1 MITSL
6 FLLSIG
12 IFILIK
18 GSDFFVDGATSI
30 ARILRIP
37 LIVIGLT
44 VVAFATSAPE
54 ILVSFI
60 AAMNDESDLAI
71 GNAIGS
77 NTANIALVLGSMAI
91 VRSVPMKSS
100 ALKQLVRNLLII
112 SFLMIVPF
120 FDNFISR
127 IEGQVILFGF
137 FLTMLWLVKYSIDMS
152 KKSGSDDKYLNDQSL
167 VSQSIL
173 SVSDSIF
180 CLLIGLFLLFYG
192 ADVVVIYAV
201 EIAQSL
207 KISETIIGITII
219 AIGTSLPELSVSIT
233 SALKGQHGLAV
244 GNIIGS
250 NIFNLLAVIGL
261 GTAISPAYL
270 QEDVFNIHF
279 MLMFSLTL
287 FIFFVTFRKND
298 VISRPEGF
306 LLLLTFL
313 SYMGYIILTN

>member
-30 ARILRIP
+30 ARIARIP
-37 LIVIGLT
+37 LVIIGLT

-54 ILVSFI
+54 ILVSFV

-100 ALKQLVRNLLII
+100 TIKKLVRNLLII
-112 SFLMIVPF
+112 SFLMIIPF
-120 FDNFISR
+120 FDNVISR

-137 FLTMLWLVKYSIDMS
+137 FLTMFWLVKYSIDMS
-152 KKSGSDDKYLNDQSL
+152 KKSDIDDKYLTDQSL

-201 EIAQSL
+201 DIAQSL

-250 NIFNLLAVIGL
+250 NIFNLLAVVGL

-270 QEDVFNIHF
+270 QEDIFNIHL

-287 FIFFVTFRKND
+287 FIFFITFRKNNA
-298 VISRPEGF
+298 ISRPEGF

>member
-30 ARILRIP
+30 ARIARIP
-37 LIVIGLT
+37 LVIIGLT

-54 ILVSFI
+54 ILVSFV

-100 ALKQLVRNLLII
+100 TIKKLVKNLLII
-112 SFLMIVPF
+112 SFLMIIPF
-120 FDNFISR
+120 FDNVISR

-152 KKSGSDDKYLNDQSL
+152 KKSDIDDKYLTDQPL
-167 VSQSIL
+167 VSQSLL

-201 EIAQSL
+201 DIAQSL

-270 QEDVFNIHF
+270 QEDIFNIHF

-287 FIFFVTFRKND
+287 FIFFITFRKND

-306 LLLLTFL
+306 LLLLTFM

>member
-30 ARILRIP
+30 ARIARIP

-54 ILVSFI
+54 ILVSFV

-100 ALKQLVRNLLII
+100 TIKKLVRNLLII
-112 SFLMIVPF
+112 SFLMIIPF
-120 FDNFISR
+120 FDNVISR

-137 FLTMLWLVKYSIDMS
+137 FLTMFWLVKYSIDMS
-152 KKSGSDDKYLNDQSL
+152 KKSDIDDKYLTDQSL

-201 EIAQSL
+201 DIAQSL

-270 QEDVFNIHF
+270 QEDIFNIHL

-287 FIFFVTFRKND
+287 FIFFITFRKND

>member
-30 ARILRIP
+30 ARIAEIP
-37 LIVIGLT
+37 LVVIGLT
-44 VVAFATSAPE
+44 VVALATSAPE
-54 ILVSFI
+54 ILVSFV

-77 NTANIALVLGSMAI
+77 NTANIALVLGSMAMI
-91 VRSVPMKSS
+91 RSVPMKSS
-100 ALKQLVRNLLII
+100 ALKKLVRNLLII
-112 SFLMIVPF
+112 SFLMIIPF

-127 IEGQVILFGF
+127 AEGQVILFGF

-152 KKSGSDDKYLNDQSL
+152 KKSDIDDKYLSDQSL

-192 ADVVVIYAV
+192 ADLVVIYAV
-201 EIAQSL
+201 DIAQSL
-207 KISETIIGITII
+207 KISEAIIGITII

-261 GTAISPAYL
+261 ATALSPAHL
-270 QEDVFNIHF
+270 QEDVFNIHL
-279 MLMFSLTL
+279 MLMLFLTL
-287 FIFFVTFRKND
+287 VIFFITFRKND

-313 SYMGYIILTN
+313 AYMGYIILTN

>member
-18 GSDFFVDGATSI
+18 GSDFFVDGATSMARI
-30 ARILRIP
+30 ARIP
-37 LIVIGLT
+37 LVIIGLT

-54 ILVSFI
+54 ILVSFV

-91 VRSVPMKSS
+91 VRSISMKSS
-100 ALKQLVRNLLII
+100 TIKKLVRNLLII
-112 SFLMIVPF
+112 SFLMIIPF
-120 FDNFISR
+120 FDNVISR

-137 FLTMLWLVKYSIDMS
+137 FLTMFWLVKYSIDMS
-152 KKSGSDDKYLNDQSL
+152 KKSDIDDKYLTDQSL

-261 GTAISPAYL
+261 GTAISPAFL
-270 QEDVFNIHF
+270 QEDIFNIHL

-287 FIFFVTFRKND
+287 FIVFITFRKND

>member
-12 IFILIK
+12 ISILIK

-30 ARILRIP
+30 ARIAEIP
-37 LIVIGLT
+37 LVVIGLT
-44 VVAFATSAPE
+44 IVAFATSAPE
-54 ILVSFI
+54 ILVSLV
-60 AAMNDESDLAI
+60 AAMNGESDLAI

-77 NTANIALVLGSMAI
+77 NTANIALVLGSMAMI
-91 VRSVPMKSS
+91 RSVPMKSS
-100 ALKQLVRNLLII
+100 ALKKLVRNLLII
-112 SFLMIVPF
+112 SFFMIIPF
-120 FDNFISR
+120 FDNVISR
-127 IEGQVILFGF
+127 VEGQVILFGF

-152 KKSGSDDKYLNDQSL
+152 KKSDIDDKYLSDQSL

-192 ADVVVIYAV
+192 ADLVVIYAV
-201 EIAQSL
+201 DIAQFL

-261 GTAISPAYL
+261 ATALSPAHL
-270 QEDVFNIHF
+270 QEDVFDIHL
-279 MLMFSLTL
+279 MLMLFLTL
-287 FIFFVTFRKND
+287 VIFFVTFRKYD

-313 SYMGYIILTN
+313 AYMGYIILTN

>member
-30 ARILRIP
+30 ARIARIP
-37 LIVIGLT
+37 LVIIGLT

-54 ILVSFI
+54 ILVSFV

-91 VRSVPMKSS
+91 VRSIPMKSS
-100 ALKQLVRNLLII
+100 TIKKLVRNLLII
-112 SFLMIVPF
+112 SFLMIIPF
-120 FDNFISR
+120 FDNVISR

-137 FLTMLWLVKYSIDMS
+137 FLTMLWLVKYSIEMS
-152 KKSGSDDKYLNDQSL
+152 KKSDIDDKYLTDQSL

-201 EIAQSL
+201 DIAQSL

-261 GTAISPAYL
+261 GTAISPAFL
-270 QEDVFNIHF
+270 QEDIFNIHL

-287 FIFFVTFRKND
+287 FIFFITFRKND

>member
-30 ARILRIP
+30 ARIARIP
-37 LIVIGLT
+37 LVIIGLT

-54 ILVSFI
+54 ILVSFV

-100 ALKQLVRNLLII
+100 TIKKLVKNLLII
-112 SFLMIVPF
+112 SFLMIIPF
-120 FDNFISR
+120 FDNVISR

-152 KKSGSDDKYLNDQSL
+152 KKSDIDDKYLTDQPL
-167 VSQSIL
+167 VSQSLL

-201 EIAQSL
+201 DIAQSL

-250 NIFNLLAVIGL
+250 NIFNLLAVVGL

-270 QEDVFNIHF
+270 QEDIFNIHL
-279 MLMFSLTL
+279 MLMLSLTL
-287 FIFFVTFRKND
+287 FIFFITFRKNNA
-298 VISRPEGF
+298 ISRPEGF
-306 LLLLTFL
+306 LLLLTFM

>member
-30 ARILRIP
+30 ARIARIP
-37 LIVIGLT
+37 LVIIGLT

-54 ILVSFI
+54 ILVSFV

-100 ALKQLVRNLLII
+100 TIKKLVRNLLII
-112 SFLMIVPF
+112 SFLMIIPF
-120 FDNFISR
+120 FDNVISR

-137 FLTMLWLVKYSIDMS
+137 FLTMFWLVKYSIDMS
-152 KKSGSDDKYLNDQSL
+152 KKSDIDDKYLTDQSL

-201 EIAQSL
+201 DIAQSL

-270 QEDVFNIHF
+270 QEDIFNIHL

-287 FIFFVTFRKND
+287 FIFFITFRKND

>member
-30 ARILRIP
+30 ARIARIP
-37 LIVIGLT
+37 LVIIGLT

-54 ILVSFI
+54 ILVSFV

-91 VRSVPMKSS
+91 VRSIPMKSS
-100 ALKQLVRNLLII
+100 TIKKLVRNLLII
-112 SFLMIVPF
+112 SFLMIIPF
-120 FDNFISR
+120 FDNVISR

-137 FLTMLWLVKYSIDMS
+137 FLTMFWLVKYSIDMS
-152 KKSGSDDKYLNDQSL
+152 KKSDIDDKYLTDQSL

-192 ADVVVIYAV
+192 ADLVVIYAV
-201 EIAQSL
+201 DIAQSL

-233 SALKGQHGLAV
+233 SALKGQHELAV

-270 QEDVFNIHF
+270 QEDIFNIHL

-287 FIFFVTFRKND
+287 FIFFITFRKND
-298 VISRPEGF
+298 VISRLEGF

>member
-30 ARILRIP
+30 ARIARIP
-37 LIVIGLT
+37 LVIIGLT

-54 ILVSFI
+54 ILVSFV

-112 SFLMIVPF
+112 SFLMIFPF
-120 FDNFISR
+120 FDNVISR

-137 FLTMLWLVKYSIDMS
+137 FLTMFWLVKYSIDMS
-152 KKSGSDDKYLNDQSL
+152 KKSDIDDKYLTDQSL

-201 EIAQSL
+201 DIAQSL

-261 GTAISPAYL
+261 GTAISPAFL
-270 QEDVFNIHF
+270 QEDIFNIHL

-287 FIFFVTFRKND
+287 FIFFITFRKND

>member
-30 ARILRIP
+30 ARIARIP
-37 LIVIGLT
+37 LVIIGLT

-54 ILVSFI
+54 ILVSFV

-100 ALKQLVRNLLII
+100 TIKKLVRNLLII
-112 SFLMIVPF
+112 SFLIIIPF
-120 FDNFISR
+120 FDNVISR

-137 FLTMLWLVKYSIDMS
+137 FLTMLWLVKYSIEMS
-152 KKSGSDDKYLNDQSL
+152 KKSDIDDKYLSDQSL

-201 EIAQSL
+201 DIAQSL

-270 QEDVFNIHF
+270 HEDIFNIHL

-287 FIFFVTFRKND
+287 FIFFITFRKND

>member
-30 ARILRIP
+30 ARIARIP
-37 LIVIGLT
+37 LVIIGLT

-54 ILVSFI
+54 ILVSFV

-100 ALKQLVRNLLII
+100 TIKKLVKNLLII
-112 SFLMIVPF
+112 SFLMIIPF
-120 FDNFISR
+120 FDNVISR

-152 KKSGSDDKYLNDQSL
+152 KKSDIDDKYLTDQSL

-201 EIAQSL
+201 DIAQSL

-270 QEDVFNIHF
+270 QEDIFNIHL

-287 FIFFVTFRKND
+287 FIFFITFRKND

>member
-30 ARILRIP
+30 ARIAKIP
-37 LIVIGLT
+37 LVIIGLT

-54 ILVSFI
+54 ILVSFV

-100 ALKQLVRNLLII
+100 TIKKLVRNLLII
-112 SFLMIVPF
+112 SFLMIIPF
-120 FDNFISR
+120 FDNVISR

-137 FLTMLWLVKYSIDMS
+137 FLTMFWLVKYSIDMS
-152 KKSGSDDKYLNDQSL
+152 KKSDIDDKYLTDQSL

-201 EIAQSL
+201 DIAQSL

-270 QEDVFNIHF
+270 QEDIFNIHL

-287 FIFFVTFRKND
+287 FIFFITFRKND

>member
-30 ARILRIP
+30 ARIARIP
-37 LIVIGLT
+37 LVIIGLT

-54 ILVSFI
+54 ILVSFV

-100 ALKQLVRNLLII
+100 TIKKLVRNLLII
-112 SFLMIVPF
+112 SFLMIIPF
-120 FDNFISR
+120 FDNVISR

-152 KKSGSDDKYLNDQSL
+152 KKSDIDDKYLTDQSL

-173 SVSDSIF
+173 TVSDSIF

-201 EIAQSL
+201 DIAQSL

-270 QEDVFNIHF
+270 QEDIFNIHL

-287 FIFFVTFRKND
+287 FIFFITFRKND

>member
-30 ARILRIP
+30 ARIARIP
-37 LIVIGLT
+37 LVIIGLT

-54 ILVSFI
+54 ILVSFV

-91 VRSVPMKSS
+91 VRSIPMKSS
-100 ALKQLVRNLLII
+100 TIKKLVRNLLII
-112 SFLMIVPF
+112 SFLMIIPF
-120 FDNFISR
+120 FDNVISR

-137 FLTMLWLVKYSIDMS
+137 FLTMFWLVKYSIDMS
-152 KKSGSDDKYLNDQSL
+152 KKSDIDDKYLTDQSL

-201 EIAQSL
+201 DIAQSL

-261 GTAISPAYL
+261 GTAISPAFL
-270 QEDVFNIHF
+270 QEDIFNIHL

-287 FIFFVTFRKND
+287 FIFFITFRKND

>member
-30 ARILRIP
+30 ARIAEIP
-37 LIVIGLT
+37 LVVIGLT

-54 ILVSFI
+54 ILVSFV

-77 NTANIALVLGSMAI
+77 NTANIALVLGSMAMI
-91 VRSVPMKSS
+91 RSVPMKSS
-100 ALKQLVRNLLII
+100 ALKKLVRNLLII
-112 SFLMIVPF
+112 SFLMIIPF
-120 FDNFISR
+120 FDNVISR
-127 IEGQVILFGF
+127 VEGQVILFGF
-137 FLTMLWLVKYSIDMS
+137 FLTMLWLVKYSIGMS
-152 KKSGSDDKYLNDQSL
+152 KKSDIDDKYLSDQSL

-192 ADVVVIYAV
+192 ADLVVIYAV
-201 EIAQSL
+201 DIAQSL
-207 KISETIIGITII
+207 KISEAIIGITII

-261 GTAISPAYL
+261 ATALSPAHL
-270 QEDVFNIHF
+270 QEDVFNIHL
-279 MLMFSLTL
+279 MLMLFLTL
-287 FIFFVTFRKND
+287 VIFFITFRKND

-313 SYMGYIILTN
+313 AYMGYIILTN

>member
-30 ARILRIP
+30 ARIAKIP
-37 LIVIGLT
+37 LVIIGLT

-54 ILVSFI
+54 ILVSFV

-100 ALKQLVRNLLII
+100 TIKKLVRNLLII
-112 SFLMIVPF
+112 SFLIIIPF
-120 FDNFISR
+120 FDNVISR

-137 FLTMLWLVKYSIDMS
+137 FLTMLWLVKYSIEMS
-152 KKSGSDDKYLNDQSL
+152 KKSDIDDKYLSDQSL

-201 EIAQSL
+201 DIAQSL

-270 QEDVFNIHF
+270 QEDIFNIHL

-287 FIFFVTFRKND
+287 FIFFITFRKND

>member
-18 GSDFFVDGATSI
+18 GSDFFVDGATSMARI
-30 ARILRIP
+30 ARIP
-37 LIVIGLT
+37 LVIIGLT

-54 ILVSFI
+54 ILVSFV

-100 ALKQLVRNLLII
+100 TIKKLVRNLLII
-112 SFLMIVPF
+112 SFLMIIPF
-120 FDNFISR
+120 FDNVISR

-137 FLTMLWLVKYSIDMS
+137 FLTMFWLVKYSIDMS
-152 KKSGSDDKYLNDQSL
+152 KKSDIDDKYLTDQSL

-201 EIAQSL
+201 DIAQSL

-270 QEDVFNIHF
+270 QEDIFNIHL
-279 MLMFSLTL
+279 MLMLSLTL
-287 FIFFVTFRKND
+287 VIFFITFRKND
-298 VISRPEGF
+298 VILRPEGF

>member
-30 ARILRIP
+30 ARIARIP
-37 LIVIGLT
+37 LVIIGLT

-54 ILVSFI
+54 ILVSLV
-60 AAMNDESDLAI
+60 AAMNNESDLAI

-100 ALKQLVRNLLII
+100 ALKKLVRNLLII
-112 SFLMIVPF
+112 SFLMIIPF
-120 FDNFISR
+120 FDNVISR
-127 IEGQVILFGF
+127 IEGHIILFGF

-152 KKSGSDDKYLNDQSL
+152 KKSDIDDKYLSDQSL

-201 EIAQSL
+201 DIAQSL

-261 GTAISPAYL
+261 GTAISPAFL
-270 QEDVFNIHF
+270 QEDIFNIHL

-287 FIFFVTFRKND
+287 FIFFITFRKND

>member
-12 IFILIK
+12 ISILIK

-30 ARILRIP
+30 AKIAGIP
-37 LIVIGLT
+37 LVVIGLT

-54 ILVSFI
+54 ILVSFV

-77 NTANIALVLGSMAI
+77 NTANIALVLGSMAMI
-91 VRSVPMKSS
+91 RSVPMKSS
-100 ALKQLVRNLLII
+100 ALKKLVRNLLII
-112 SFLMIVPF
+112 SFLMIIPF
-120 FDNFISR
+120 FDNVISR
-127 IEGQVILFGF
+127 AEGQVILFGF

-152 KKSGSDDKYLNDQSL
+152 KKSDIDDKYLSDQSL

-192 ADVVVIYAV
+192 ADLVVIYAV
-201 EIAQSL
+201 DIAQSL
-207 KISETIIGITII
+207 KISEAIIGITII

-261 GTAISPAYL
+261 ATALSPAHL
-270 QEDVFNIHF
+270 QEDVFNIHL
-279 MLMFSLTL
+279 MLMLFLTL
-287 FIFFVTFRKND
+287 VIFFITFRKND

-313 SYMGYIILTN
+313 AYMGYIILTN

>member
-30 ARILRIP
+30 ARIARIP
-37 LIVIGLT
+37 LVIIGLT

-54 ILVSFI
+54 ILVSFV

-91 VRSVPMKSS
+91 VRSISMKSS
-100 ALKQLVRNLLII
+100 TIKKLVRNLLII
-112 SFLMIVPF
+112 SFLMIIPF
-120 FDNFISR
+120 FDNVISR

-137 FLTMLWLVKYSIDMS
+137 FLTMFWLVKYSIDMS
-152 KKSGSDDKYLNDQSL
+152 KKSDIDDKYLTDQSL

-201 EIAQSL
+201 DIAQSL

-270 QEDVFNIHF
+270 HEDIFNIHL

-287 FIFFVTFRKND
+287 FIFFITFRKND

-313 SYMGYIILTN
+313 SYMGYIILNN

>member
-30 ARILRIP
+30 ARIARIP
-37 LIVIGLT
+37 LVIIGLT

-54 ILVSFI
+54 ILVSFV

-100 ALKQLVRNLLII
+100 TIKKLVRNLLII
-112 SFLMIVPF
+112 SFLMIIPF
-120 FDNFISR
+120 FDNVISR
-127 IEGQVILFGF
+127 IEGQIILFGF
-137 FLTMLWLVKYSIDMS
+137 FLTMFWLVKYSIDMS
-152 KKSGSDDKYLNDQSL
+152 KKSDIDDKYLTDQSL

-201 EIAQSL
+201 DIAQSL

-270 QEDVFNIHF
+270 QEDIFNIHL

-287 FIFFVTFRKND
+287 FIFFITFRKND

>member
-30 ARILRIP
+30 ARIARIP
-37 LIVIGLT
+37 LVIIGLT

-54 ILVSFI
+54 ILVSFV

-100 ALKQLVRNLLII
+100 TIKKLVRNLLII
-112 SFLMIVPF
+112 SFLMIIPF
-120 FDNFISR
+120 FDNVISR

-152 KKSGSDDKYLNDQSL
+152 KKSDIDDKYLTDQSL

-201 EIAQSL
+201 DIAQSL

-261 GTAISPAYL
+261 GTAISPAFL
-270 QEDVFNIHF
+270 QEDIFNIHL

-287 FIFFVTFRKND
+287 FIFFITFRKND

>member
-30 ARILRIP
+30 ARIARIP
-37 LIVIGLT
+37 LVIIGLT

-54 ILVSFI
+54 ILVSFV

-100 ALKQLVRNLLII
+100 TIKKLVRNLLII
-112 SFLMIVPF
+112 SFLMIIPF
-120 FDNFISR
+120 FDNVISR

-152 KKSGSDDKYLNDQSL
+152 KKSDIDDKYLTDQSL
-167 VSQSIL
+167 ASQSIL

-201 EIAQSL
+201 DIAQSL

-270 QEDVFNIHF
+270 QEDIFNIHL

-287 FIFFVTFRKND
+287 FIFFITFRKND

>member
-30 ARILRIP
+30 ARIARIP

-54 ILVSFI
+54 ILVSFV

-100 ALKQLVRNLLII
+100 TIKKLVRNLLII
-112 SFLMIVPF
+112 SFLMIIPF
-120 FDNFISR
+120 FDNVISR

-137 FLTMLWLVKYSIDMS
+137 FLTMLWLVKYSIEMS
-152 KKSGSDDKYLNDQSL
+152 KKSDIDDKYLTDQSL

-201 EIAQSL
+201 DIAQSL

-270 QEDVFNIHF
+270 HEDIFNIHL

-287 FIFFVTFRKND
+287 FIFFITFRKND

>member
-30 ARILRIP
+30 ARIARIP
-37 LIVIGLT
+37 LVIIGLT

-54 ILVSFI
+54 ILVSFV

-100 ALKQLVRNLLII
+100 TIKKLVRNLLII
-112 SFLMIVPF
+112 SFLMIFPF
-120 FDNFISR
+120 FDNVISR

-137 FLTMLWLVKYSIDMS
+137 FLTMFWLVKYSIDMS
-152 KKSGSDDKYLNDQSL
+152 KKSDIDDKYLTDQSL

-201 EIAQSL
+201 DIAQSL

-261 GTAISPAYL
+261 GTAISPAFL
-270 QEDVFNIHF
+270 QEDIFNIHL

-287 FIFFVTFRKND
+287 FIFFITFRKND

>member
-30 ARILRIP
+30 ARIARIP
-37 LIVIGLT
+37 LVIIGLT

-54 ILVSFI
+54 ILVSFV

-100 ALKQLVRNLLII
+100 TIKKLVRNLLII
-112 SFLMIVPF
+112 SFLMIIPF
-120 FDNFISR
+120 FDNVISR
-127 IEGQVILFGF
+127 IEGQVILIGF
-137 FLTMLWLVKYSIDMS
+137 FLTMFWLVKYSIDMS
-152 KKSGSDDKYLNDQSL
+152 KKSDIDDKYLTDQSL

-192 ADVVVIYAV
+192 ADLVVIYAV
-201 EIAQSL
+201 DIAQSL

-270 QEDVFNIHF
+270 QEDIFNIHL

-287 FIFFVTFRKND
+287 FIFFITFRKND

>member
-12 IFILIK
+12 ISILIK

-30 ARILRIP
+30 ARIAEIP
-37 LIVIGLT
+37 LVVIGLT

-54 ILVSFI
+54 ILVSFV

-77 NTANIALVLGSMAI
+77 NTANIALVLGSMAMI
-91 VRSVPMKSS
+91 RSVPMKSS
-100 ALKQLVRNLLII
+100 ALKKLVRNLLII
-112 SFLMIVPF
+112 SFLMIIPF
-120 FDNFISR
+120 FDNVISR
-127 IEGQVILFGF
+127 VEGQVILFGF
-137 FLTMLWLVKYSIDMS
+137 FLTMLWLVKYSIGMS
-152 KKSGSDDKYLNDQSL
+152 KKSDIDDKYLSDQSL

-192 ADVVVIYAV
+192 ADLVVIYAV
-201 EIAQSL
+201 DIAQSL
-207 KISETIIGITII
+207 KISEAIIGITII

-261 GTAISPAYL
+261 ATALSPAHL
-270 QEDVFNIHF
+270 QEDVFNIHL
-279 MLMFSLTL
+279 MLMLFLTL
-287 FIFFVTFRKND
+287 VIFFITFRKND

-313 SYMGYIILTN
+313 AYMGYIILTN

>member
-30 ARILRIP
+30 ARIARIP
-37 LIVIGLT
+37 LVIIGLT

-54 ILVSFI
+54 ILVSFV

-91 VRSVPMKSS
+91 VRSIPMKSS
-100 ALKQLVRNLLII
+100 TIKKLVRNLLII
-112 SFLMIVPF
+112 SFLMIIPF
-120 FDNFISR
+120 FDNVISR

-137 FLTMLWLVKYSIDMS
+137 FLTMFWLVKYSIDMS
-152 KKSGSDDKYLNDQSL
+152 KKSDIDDKYLTDQSL

-201 EIAQSL
+201 DIAQSL

-270 QEDVFNIHF
+270 QEDIFNIHL

-287 FIFFVTFRKND
+287 FIFFITFRKND
-298 VISRPEGF
+298 VISRLEGF

>member
-137 FLTMLWLVKYSIDMS
+137 FLTMLWLVKYSIEMS
-152 KKSGSDDKYLNDQSL
+152 KKSDIDDKYLSDQSL

-201 EIAQSL
+201 DIAQSL

-270 QEDVFNIHF
+270 HEDIFNIHL

-287 FIFFVTFRKND
+287 FIFFITFRKND

>member
-127 IEGQVILFGF
+127 TEGQVILFGF

>member
-12 IFILIK
+12 ISILIK

-30 ARILRIP
+30 ARIAEIP
-37 LIVIGLT
+37 LVVIGLT

-54 ILVSFI
+54 ILVSFV
-60 AAMNDESDLAI
+60 AAVNGESDLAI

-77 NTANIALVLGSMAI
+77 NTANIALVLGSMAMI
-91 VRSVPMKSS
+91 RSVPMKSS
-100 ALKQLVRNLLII
+100 ALKKLVRNLLII
-112 SFLMIVPF
+112 SFLMIIPF
-120 FDNFISR
+120 FDNVISKA
-127 IEGQVILFGF
+127 EGQVILFGF
-137 FLTMLWLVKYSIDMS
+137 FLTMLWLVKYSIGMS
-152 KKSGSDDKYLNDQSL
+152 KRSDIDDKYLSDQSL

-192 ADVVVIYAV
+192 ADLVVIYAV
-201 EIAQSL
+201 DIAQSL

-261 GTAISPAYL
+261 GTAISPAHL
-270 QEDVFNIHF
+270 QKDVFNIHL
-279 MLMFSLTL
+279 MLMLFLTVV
-287 FIFFVTFRKND
+287 IFFITFRKND

-313 SYMGYIILTN
+313 AYMGYIILTN

>member
-30 ARILRIP
+30 ARIARIP
-37 LIVIGLT
+37 LVIIGLT

-54 ILVSFI
+54 ILVSFV
-60 AAMNDESDLAI
+60 AAMNNESDLAI

-100 ALKQLVRNLLII
+100 TIKKLVRNLLII
-112 SFLMIVPF
+112 SFLMIIPF
-120 FDNFISR
+120 FDNVISR

-137 FLTMLWLVKYSIDMS
+137 FLTMFWLVKYSIDMS
-152 KKSGSDDKYLNDQSL
+152 KKSDIDDKYLTDQSL

-201 EIAQSL
+201 DIAQSL

-261 GTAISPAYL
+261 GTAISPAFL
-270 QEDVFNIHF
+270 QEDIFNIHL

-287 FIFFVTFRKND
+287 FIFFITFRKND

>member
-30 ARILRIP
+30 ARIARIP
-37 LIVIGLT
+37 LVIIGLT

-54 ILVSFI
+54 ILVSFV

-100 ALKQLVRNLLII
+100 TIKKLVRNLLII
-112 SFLMIVPF
+112 SFLMIFPF
-120 FDNFISR
+120 FDNVISR

-137 FLTMLWLVKYSIDMS
+137 FLTMFWLVKYSIDMS
-152 KKSGSDDKYLNDQSL
+152 KKSDIDDKYLTDQSL

-201 EIAQSL
+201 DIAQSL

-270 QEDVFNIHF
+270 HEDIFNIHL

-287 FIFFVTFRKND
+287 FIFFITFRKND